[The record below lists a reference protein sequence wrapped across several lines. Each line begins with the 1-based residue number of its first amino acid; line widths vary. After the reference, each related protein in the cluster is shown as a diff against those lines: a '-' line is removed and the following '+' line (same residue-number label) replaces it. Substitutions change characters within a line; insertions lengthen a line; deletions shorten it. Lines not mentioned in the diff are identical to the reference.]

1 MCVCVCVFGCRLVQS
16 GICSVCIQR
25 KPAVIYN
32 EQSVVCRVT
41 ITDFNTLLT
50 GSRARSKHKN
60 MRLFHRAV
68 FEKHFVKFCTLF
80 APPLRYFHWS
90 NLCSSF
96 HTDDGRHVYEAE
108 QIPQKTHDK
117 IRINLMNVLKLKK
130 MIIYLLSHT
139 WFCEQITVFDVSYII
154 STTLEMSITIWTIKW
169 IIHNK

>member
-1 MCVCVCVFGCRLVQS
+1 
-16 GICSVCIQR
+16 
-25 KPAVIYN
+25 
-32 EQSVVCRVT
+32 
-41 ITDFNTLLT
+41 
-50 GSRARSKHKN
+50 

-68 FEKHFVKFCTLF
+68 FEKHFVKFCTL
-80 APPLRYFHWS
+80 APPVRYFHWS

-154 STTLEMSITIWTIKW
+154 STTLEMIITIWTIKW
-169 IIHNK
+169 IIHNKWRLDTLWCHRKERSCCPTRPQRNWRFDLDWESWRTAGTLWSTTVRRRRPACRRPTR